1 MPSFPRWFI
10 SLFKYLTL
18 YLNVEFVEFWIITR
32 KVKIY
37 NLTLGHIQVSLRNF
51 IVIKLCPILPQVS
64 WKRSILAVFFFT
76 KSSAKIDLERGSL
89 WFKDLIWSPPNQRV
103 KCLKLWNLFFLKHPE
118 RHIRYNY
125 DCLKNI
131 RLPNN
136 KCTLLPLFGPSTALL
151 SRIFSLE
158 FNKTQVPSSPTILQF
173 VWHSPPHPNWIVLQR

>member
-64 WKRSILAVFFFT
+64 WKRPILAFFFNKVFSKNRPWT
-76 KSSAKIDLERGSL
+76 RV
-89 WFKDLIWSPPNQRV
+89 FVVQRFNLI
-103 KCLKLWNLFFLKHPE
+103 
-118 RHIRYNY
+118 
-125 DCLKNI
+125 
-131 RLPNN
+131 
-136 KCTLLPLFGPSTALL
+136 PLALL
-151 SRIFSLE
+151 TRGLNVWNCEICSFWNIQKGIYATIMIAWKIFDYQIINARYFPCLD
-158 FNKTQVPSSPTILQF
+158 
-173 VWHSPPHPNWIVLQR
+173 HPLHF